1 VAIERRNTKQLK
13 QLPAD
18 KSCEYTNSV
27 VAPHRNLW
35 TSLRSTIFASRTLQL
50 SASMTGAITIDARRL
65 CSRRALNVWRWGMRI
80 GNAEMLAPLEAGS
93 FRLRVLT

>member
-27 VAPHRNLW
+27 VAHP
-35 TSLRSTIFASRTLQL
+35 TSEFMDFIAKHNIRFEDPAAQRQHD
-50 SASMTGAITIDARRL
+50 GAITIDARRL

-80 GNAEMLAPLEAGS
+80 GNAEMLA
-93 FRLRVLT
+93 RLRPAHSDSAS

>member
-27 VAPHRNLW
+27 VAHPTSEFMDFIAKHNIRFEDAAAQHQHDGGGHNRRETPLFAASLERMAMGLAHRERRNV
-35 TSLRSTIFASRTLQL
+35 
-50 SASMTGAITIDARRL
+50 GAA
-65 CSRRALNVWRWGMRI
+65 
-80 GNAEMLAPLEAGS
+80 
-93 FRLRVLT
+93 

>member
-27 VAPHRNLW
+27 VAHPTSEFMDFIAKHNIRFEDPAAQRQHDGGDHNRRETPLFAASLERMALGHAHRERRNV
-35 TSLRSTIFASRTLQL
+35 
-50 SASMTGAITIDARRL
+50 GAA
-65 CSRRALNVWRWGMRI
+65 
-80 GNAEMLAPLEAGS
+80 
-93 FRLRVLT
+93 